1 MKKLFRAHRE
11 RTWDEAFLLQ
21 IRKCIKQKKHCLT
34 VWKIEVEQF
43 EILMSQ
49 EYGVQIH

>member
-1 MKKLFRAHRE
+1 MHKAK
-11 RTWDEAFLLQ
+11 
-21 IRKCIKQKKHCLT
+21 KKHCLT

-49 EYGVQIH
+49 EYEAQIH

>member
-1 MKKLFRAHRE
+1 MKKLFRAHTG
-11 RTWDEAFLLQ
+11 RTWNEAFLLQ
-21 IRKCIKQKKHCLT
+21 IRKRIKQKKHCLT